1 MANPQQNE
9 KSPNRDLA
17 LFLILAHSPLHVGV
31 GEGIGHVNLPTAR
44 ERTTEYPYLPG
55 SSIKGVLRDTFE
67 QRFPEDTKD
76 TAKLRYGKDTVVQL
90 FGPPPARAGD
100 ARGGMVFSDARL
112 LFLPVRSLLGGFAL
126 VTCPLILQR
135 LTRELKLCGKLTGD
149 WAKALPEAG
158 AISRAGEAV
167 EAFVSERTSLTL
179 TGDSGPTLLLEDL
192 TFRAK
197 ESPALSALAKAL
209 EEPGLW
215 DKDEH
220 EANAR
225 RLVVVSDA
233 DFCFFVST
241 CLELRHRV
249 KIDDETGTAAAS
261 GPWLEEYIPAE
272 SVFFGLIQGRD
283 TVLFEKPE
291 TATGEEAVPKENKA
305 TSQPAKGRD
314 TLTIF
319 SHELK
324 QNVSTS
330 TLLRFGGKSSV
341 GAGRALFRLL

>member
-9 KSPNRDLA
+9 NSPNSDLA
-17 LFLILAHSPLHVGV
+17 LYLILAHSPLHVGV

-44 ERTTEYPYLPG
+44 EHTTEYPYLPG
-55 SSIKGVLRDTFE
+55 SSIKGVLRDAFE
-67 QRFPEDTKD
+67 QRFPADTKD
-76 TAKLRYGKDTVVQL
+76 TAKLRYGNDPVVQL

-135 LTRELKLCGKLTGD
+135 LTRELKLCGRLNGE
-149 WAKALPEAG
+149 WAGALPEAG
-158 AISRAGEAV
+158 AMSSAGEAV
-167 EAFVSERTSLTL
+167 EASVSEHSSLTL
-179 TGDSGPTLLLEDL
+179 KGDSGTTLLLEDL
-192 TFRAK
+192 TFGAK
-197 ESPALSALAKAL
+197 ESPALTALAKAL
-209 EEPGLW
+209 EATGLW

-225 RLVVVSDA
+225 RLVVVSDS
-233 DFCFFVST
+233 DFSFFVST

-272 SVFFGLIQGRD
+272 SVFFGLVQGRD
-283 TVLFEKPE
+283 TVLFEMPE
-291 TATGEEAVPKENKA
+291 TATGEEAVTKENGA
-305 TSQPAKGRD
+305 TRQPAKGRD
-314 TLTIF
+314 TLKIF
-319 SHELK
+319 RNKLTPNGAS
-324 QNVSTS
+324 S